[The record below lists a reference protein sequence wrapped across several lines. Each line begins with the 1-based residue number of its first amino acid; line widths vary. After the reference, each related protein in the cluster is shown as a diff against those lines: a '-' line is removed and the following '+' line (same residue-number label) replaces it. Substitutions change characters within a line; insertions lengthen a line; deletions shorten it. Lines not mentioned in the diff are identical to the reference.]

1 MMNFFKGK
9 LVVFDAKEL
18 ISLYKHKD
26 FGESFYEA
34 LHMYEQEEVLYRL
47 LLEEDLESPE
57 IQLLFGMGY
66 YLYFTDERKN
76 KEQAIEWFKKAHSN
90 GIKVA
95 SLYIAKCY
103 EKSSDNYIY
112 WLNEAAKNENMEAYL
127 LIGIF
132 HFETGQYELGLNWYL
147 KAAEKEYTYA
157 YKALAE
163 CYEEGHGVKQDYEE
177 AYKWYKK
184 LEEEFEEW
192 GILKV
197 MQYDHHRCPHCK
209 KFFAL
214 KGEGKEKVCEN
225 CNKTVVVEDF

>member
-34 LHMYEQEEVLYRL
+34 LHMYEQEEELYRL

-90 GIKVA
+90 GIKEA
-95 SLYIAKCY
+95 TLYIARCY
-103 EKSSDNYIY
+103 ENDLEKYIY

-127 LIGIF
+127 LIGSF
-132 HFETGQYELGLNWYL
+132 YFETGQPELGLSWYI
-147 KAAEKEYTYA
+147 KAAEKEYTNA

-163 CYEEGHGVKQDYEE
+163 CYDVKQDYEE

-184 LEEEFEEW
+184 LEEEFEDL

-197 MQYDHHRCPHCK
+197 MQYEENQCPYCK

-225 CNKTVVVEDF
+225 CNKTVVVEEN